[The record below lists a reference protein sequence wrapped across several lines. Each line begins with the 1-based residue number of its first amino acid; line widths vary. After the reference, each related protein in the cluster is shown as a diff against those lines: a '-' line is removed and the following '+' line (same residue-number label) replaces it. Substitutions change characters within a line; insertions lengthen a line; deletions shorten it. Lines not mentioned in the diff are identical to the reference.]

1 MTLDRHGSRGGPVV
15 TRVGPALVVILPR
28 ELDDVTLHALRGE
41 VLDALRRDR
50 SRALVLEASG
60 LDLVDTHDVRE
71 LVLVARAA
79 ALLGVRPLLVGLSAG
94 IVAFVVDAAIDMRGL
109 EAFATLDDALHALGA
124 VRWSSG
130 TKGDTDDGSEDDA
143 GADGAAV
150 VEPSAHTERDGPGAP
165 ATPRDDA

>member
-1 MTLDRHGSRGGPVV
+1 MTVDRDGSGGGPVV

-28 ELDDVTLHALRGE
+28 ELDDATLRALRGE
-41 VLDALRRDR
+41 VLGALRRDR

-60 LDLVDTHDVRE
+60 LELIDTEDVGQ

-94 IVAFVVDAAIDMRGL
+94 IVAFVVEAAIDMSGL

-124 VRWSSG
+124 VRWA
-130 TKGDTDDGSEDDA
+130 DDAVLDDGTA
-143 GADGAAV
+143 
-150 VEPSAHTERDGPGAP
+150 EPSAHGERGG
-165 ATPRDDA
+165 RDDRDARGEGS

>member
-1 MTLDRHGSRGGPVV
+1 MTVDRDGSGGGPVV

-28 ELDDVTLHALRGE
+28 ELDDATLRALRGE

-60 LDLVDTHDVRE
+60 LDLVDTEDVRQ

-94 IVAFVVDAAIDMRGL
+94 IVAFVVEAAIDTSGL
-109 EAFATLDDALHALGA
+109 DAFATLDDALHALGA
-124 VRWSSG
+124 VRWA
-130 TKGDTDDGSEDDA
+130 DDA
-143 GADGAAV
+143 LLDDAAAD
-150 VEPSAHTERDGPGAP
+150 EPSEHPRRDGRVEGAP
-165 ATPRDDA
+165 PSEGS

>member
-1 MTLDRHGSRGGPVV
+1 MTVDRDASGAGPVV

-28 ELDDVTLHALRGE
+28 ELDDATLRSLRGE

-60 LDLVDTHDVRE
+60 LDLVDTEDVRQ

-94 IVAFVVDAAIDMRGL
+94 IVAFVVEAAIDTSGL
-109 EAFATLDDALHALGA
+109 DAFATLDDALHALGA
-124 VRWSSG
+124 VRWS
-130 TKGDTDDGSEDDA
+130 DAAAIDDEAPD
-143 GADGAAV
+143 
-150 VEPSAHTERDGPGAP
+150 EPSEHPEHVGRAERAP
-165 ATPRDDA
+165 RSEGS

>member
-1 MTLDRHGSRGGPVV
+1 MTVDRDGSGGGPVV

-28 ELDDVTLHALRGE
+28 ELDDATLRALRGE

-60 LDLVDTHDVRE
+60 LDLVDTEDVRQ

-94 IVAFVVDAAIDMRGL
+94 IVAFVVEAAIDTSGL
-109 EAFATLDDALHALGA
+109 DAFATLDDALHALGA
-124 VRWSSG
+124 VRWA
-130 TKGDTDDGSEDDA
+130 DDA
-143 GADGAAV
+143 LLDDAAAD
-150 VEPSAHTERDGPGAP
+150 EPSEHHRRDGRVEGAP
-165 ATPRDDA
+165 PSEGS